1 MNTSNKS
8 NNVRNISNISN
19 KSSVVKSKKPKPS
32 SRFQKVVGSRA
43 EVFHGKAFKTSGGL
57 LKKDLRKNKHG
68 RIVSK
73 KASQRA
79 KKEKR
84 LEKAGYIAKK
94 GEFHAFQKGDNK
106 RFTFPVFAKK
116 FN

>member
-1 MNTSNKS
+1 MNTSNKN

-19 KSSVVKSKKPKPS
+19 KSSVVKSKKPS

-57 LKKDLRKNKHG
+57 LKKNLRKNKHG

>member
-8 NNVRNISNISN
+8 NNVRNISN
-19 KSSVVKSKKPKPS
+19 KSSVVKSKKPS

-43 EVFHGKAFKTSGGL
+43 EVFHGKAYKTSGGL

-84 LEKAGYIAKK
+84 LENAGYITKK
-94 GEFHAFQKGDNK
+94 GEFHAFKKGDNK